1 MEQAMAGPLT
11 GLVVVD
17 FSQLAQGPFA
27 TQILGDLGAEII
39 KIEAP
44 SGDWMRGFSLQN
56 AYAGEMS
63 VSFITYNRNKRSI
76 VLDLKS
82 SDGVEIARRLV
93 DRADVVVE
101 NFRPGVMERLGLG
114 YETLAARNPRIV
126 YCASVGY
133 GPYVGRP
140 GQDLLVQSLAGLA
153 SLGGRDQDPP
163 APAGIGVADLAAGLH
178 IVYGVLAALIA
189 RERTGEGQRVDVNM
203 LNSLLAL
210 EHQEIASYLYTG
222 QLSPRATSG
231 IASAY
236 AGAPL
241 GIYPT
246 KDGWLALSMQ
256 PLGRLAELL
265 GVEDYA
271 GVDSS
276 NVIEQRDEVKR
287 RLEQA
292 TRTRTTQEW
301 LDHLLAHDV
310 WCAPVNDLDR
320 VVDDPQVLH
329 NDILIT
335 LDHPTAGPI
344 RVVGAPVRFSGTP
357 SSVRSMPP
365 ALGQHTAAI
374 LHDVLGMTDD
384 DITHARERGAFG
396 AVKPVP
402 AA

>member
-1 MEQAMAGPLT
+1 
-11 GLVVVD
+11 
-17 FSQLAQGPFA
+17 
-27 TQILGDLGAEII
+27 
-39 KIEAP
+39 
-44 SGDWMRGFSLQN
+44 
-56 AYAGEMS
+56 
-63 VSFITYNRNKRSI
+63 
-76 VLDLKS
+76 
-82 SDGVEIARRLV
+82 
-93 DRADVVVE
+93 
-101 NFRPGVMERLGLG
+101 MERLGLG
-114 YETLAARNPRIV
+114 YETLVARNPRIV

-133 GPYVGRP
+133 GQDGPYVGRP

-231 IASAY
+231 IGSAY

-246 KDGWLALSMQ
+246 ADGWLALSMQ

-265 GVEDYA
+265 GVEDFA
-271 GVDSS
+271 GIDSS
-276 NVIEQRDEVKR
+276 NVIDDRDAVKR

-292 TRTRTTQEW
+292 TRTRTTDEW

-320 VVDDPQVLH
+320 VVEDPQVVH

-335 LDHPTAGPI
+335 LDHPSAGPI
-344 RVVGAPVRFSGTP
+344 RVVGSPVRFSGTP
-357 SSVRSMPP
+357 SSVRSVPP
-365 ALGQHTAAI
+365 ELGQHTAAI
-374 LHDVLGMTDD
+374 LQDVLGMSDE
-384 DITHARERGAFG
+384 DIAGARERGAFG
-396 AVKPVP
+396 GAQSVP